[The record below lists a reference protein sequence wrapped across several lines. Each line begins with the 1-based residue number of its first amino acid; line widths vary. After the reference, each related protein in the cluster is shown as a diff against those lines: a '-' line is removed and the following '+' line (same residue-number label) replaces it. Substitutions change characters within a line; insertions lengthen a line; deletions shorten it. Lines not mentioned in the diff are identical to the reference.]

1 MLAIIASLLLVTS
14 ACSSTVPAPAGTSPG
29 TVATTVGSNLPGG
42 AWARLAPLPTAR
54 GEVAAAELSGKIYV
68 IGGLGPGASANEE
81 YDPAA
86 DAWRKR
92 ADIPQPVDHAAAVSL
107 EGKLYVIGGFDGAFG
122 PVASVWAYDP
132 LADAWARK
140 AGLPTPRGALGA
152 AIVGGRIYAIGGRG

>member
-1 MLAIIASLLLVTS
+1 MIVAPACTRRLPERRPWSSTPIAAVRRQPTFVCYHGSMKTVMLAIIACLFLVTS

-68 IGGLGPGASANEE
+68 VGGLGPGASAKEE

-86 DAWRKR
+86 
-92 ADIPQPVDHAAAVSL
+92 
-107 EGKLYVIGGFDGAFG
+107 
-122 PVASVWAYDP
+122 
-132 LADAWARK
+132 
-140 AGLPTPRGALGA
+140 
-152 AIVGGRIYAIGGRG
+152 